1 MHDSWIIYRQ
11 VNYILSF
18 DLWAKGFWFN
28 TYWSLLLIHLLH
40 TFAACRIVSVFAFV
54 YFRPEDR
61 SNHCLYCLHR
71 AKPSAAST
79 AATVLLPYAC
89 RSLAP
94 RCPQGSPPCST
105 LWRSAILNSQYL
117 NVIRT
122 SSPSV
127 QELRESCGECV
138 NNLRILLSCF
148 MQGSWVICILHWSS
162 LEVCYNKFYPCE

>member
-1 MHDSWIIYRQ
+1 M
-11 VNYILSF
+11 F
-18 DLWAKGFWFN
+18 P
-28 TYWSLLLIHLLH
+28 
-40 TFAACRIVSVFAFV
+40 FV

-61 SNHCLYCLHR
+61 SNHCLYRLHR

-122 SSPSV
+122 SSPSA
-127 QELRESCGECV
+127 QELRESCGECIH
-138 NNLRILLSCF
+138 NLWILLPCCT
-148 MQGSWVICILHWSS
+148 QGSWSNLCLTLELSRSFIIISFTHANNSHIETVKYSVNRNFSFLILINIKNFT
-162 LEVCYNKFYPCE
+162 Y

>member
-1 MHDSWIIYRQ
+1 MFQ
-11 VNYILSF
+11 
-18 DLWAKGFWFN
+18 
-28 TYWSLLLIHLLH
+28 
-40 TFAACRIVSVFAFV
+40 FV
-54 YFRPEDR
+54 YFRPEDQR
-61 SNHCLYCLHR
+61 NHCLYRLHR

-122 SSPSV
+122 SNPSA
-127 QELRESCGECV
+127 QELRESCGECIHNLGMLLPCCTQCSLSNLYLTMELSRSFVIISFTHSNNSHIEKVLYSV
-138 NNLRILLSCF
+138 NRNFSFLILINIKNVTF
-148 MQGSWVICILHWSS
+148 
-162 LEVCYNKFYPCE
+162 

>member
-1 MHDSWIIYRQ
+1 
-11 VNYILSF
+11 
-18 DLWAKGFWFN
+18 
-28 TYWSLLLIHLLH
+28 
-40 TFAACRIVSVFAFV
+40 VFPIV

-61 SNHCLYCLHR
+61 SNHHLYRLHR
-71 AKPSAAST
+71 AKPPAAFT

-122 SSPSV
+122 SSPSA

-138 NNLRILLSCF
+138 HNLGILLPCC
-148 MQGSWVICILHWSS
+148 MQGSLSNLYLTMELFRSFVIISFTHANNSHIETVLYSVNRNFSFLILIN
-162 LEVCYNKFYPCE
+162 VKNVAY